1 MGKKKLRCPVC
12 GFQRLVDANEKI
24 TIEMFAKNKI
34 PLKWNADFYMKCS
47 KCCNQI
53 GIKKVS

>member
-24 TIEMFAKNKI
+24 TIENAPKAFEDKKNELQQLQQCI
-34 PLKWNADFYMKCS
+34 
-47 KCCNQI
+47 
-53 GIKKVS
+53 V